1 MMPPM
6 ITTPATI
13 LSFFIIFLF
22 KNFAFSGGI
31 SVGGGG
37 GDDGNPTDIELCEG
51 ANPSDAVDDNGWCE
65 GVNWSGREWVSVVAQ
80 SDPVCCGDGG
90 ISDDPELKG

>member
-1 MMPPM
+1 MRGGRKQKRTRQGQLSWQSRCLICEPAIPAMMPPM

-65 GVNWSGREWVSVVAQ
+65 GVNW
-80 SDPVCCGDGG
+80 
-90 ISDDPELKG
+90 